1 MTNCLLLIPTA
12 FELQHLPNH
21 FLQAVERNGAA
32 IELCGFGPVVA
43 AARAASLIASYRPK
57 QVVLCGI
64 AGALDDSLDVGSA
77 YCFDEVAC
85 YGIGVGDGQSFR
97 TASMMGWRQ
106 WPGNNSSSTQDDSE
120 GLSASIEDVI
130 TLRSKHDSPDESKQ
144 LLTSCAASQSK
155 FDVELKRKLFPKA
168 LAEDMEGFA
177 VAAACQL
184 AGVPLGIVRG
194 ISNCAGD
201 RTHSQWK
208 IAEAMMAAAK
218 LVEEMEAI

>member
-12 FELQHLPNH
+12 IELQYLPVH

-32 IELCGFGPVVA
+32 IELCGFGPVVS

-64 AGALDDSLDVGSA
+64 AGALDDSLNVGSA
-77 YCFDEVAC
+77 YRFDEVAC
-85 YGIGVGDGQSFR
+85 YGIGLGDGQSFR
-97 TASMMGWRQ
+97 TTSMMGWQ
-106 WPGNNSSSTQDDSE
+106 HWPGDGASSSQGDSG
-120 GLSASIEDVI
+120 GLSSPIADVI
-130 TLRSKHDSPDESKQ
+130 NLRSKQNSPGDSKQ
-144 LLTSCAASQSK
+144 LLTSCAASQTSL
-155 FDVELKRKLFPKA
+155 DVELKRKLFPSA

-184 AGVPLGIVRG
+184 ASVSLSIVRG

-208 IAEAMMAAAK
+208 IAEAMIAAVS
-218 LVEEMEAI
+218 LVEEMIEL

>member
-12 FELQHLPNH
+12 IELQYLPVP
-21 FLQAVERNGAA
+21 FLQAGGRNRAA
-32 IELCGFGPVVA
+32 IELCGFGPVVS

-64 AGALDDSLDVGSA
+64 AGALGDSLDVGSA
-77 YCFDEVAC
+77 YRFDEVAC

-97 TASMMGWRQ
+97 TASMMGWQQ
-106 WPGNNSSSTQDDSE
+106 WPGHSSSSTQGNCE
-120 GLSASIEDVI
+120 GLSAPIEDVI
-130 TLRSKHDSPDESKQ
+130 DLRLKQDSMDGSKQ

-155 FDVELKRKLFPKA
+155 LDVELKRKLFPKA

-184 AGVPLGIVRG
+184 ASVPLSIVRG
-194 ISNCAGD
+194 ISNRAGD

-208 IAEAMMAAAK
+208 IAEAMKAAAK
-218 LVEEMEAI
+218 LVEELEVI

>member
-12 FELQHLPNH
+12 IELQYLPVH

-32 IELCGFGPVVA
+32 IELCGFGPVVS

-64 AGALDDSLDVGSA
+64 AGALGNSLDVGSA
-77 YCFDEVAC
+77 YRFDEVAC

-97 TASMMGWRQ
+97 TASMMGWQ
-106 WPGNNSSSTQDDSE
+106 HWPGDGASSSQGDSG
-120 GLSASIEDVI
+120 GLSSPIADVI
-130 TLRSKHDSPDESKQ
+130 NLRSKQDSPGDNKQ
-144 LLTSCAASQSK
+144 LLTSCAASQTSL
-155 FDVELKRKLFPKA
+155 DVELKRKLFPSA

-184 AGVPLGIVRG
+184 ASVPLSIVRG

-208 IAEAMMAAAK
+208 IAEAMMAAVS
-218 LVEEMEAI
+218 LVEEMIEL